1 MPSSANTPHAPTHA
15 APIAQESFYDTFV
28 SPLTQR
34 NASREMTEIWC
45 PRHRFSTWRRVWL
58 AVAEAQHELGMSV
71 TREQVEAIRAHQGIS
86 DDEIRRAVEHERK
99 IKHDVMS
106 HVHALGEVAPA
117 AKGIIHLGMTSQ
129 DVTCNADLIMI
140 KEALKLIELKIA
152 RVIDAIGTFAE
163 KWRDTPVLG
172 LTHYQAAQP
181 TTVGRRAA
189 GWGYDLSIMLT
200 RLEST
205 VGHMK
210 LRGLKGATGTQ
221 ASFMALLEN
230 NISKVEQLEQSFV
243 RKLGWPGNLVHDLA
257 WQTYPRIVDALVVS
271 DLAAVAAVCH
281 KICTDIRLSAG
292 RKELDEPFGDSQ
304 VGSSAMPYKQNPM
317 RCERACGLARFV
329 MGLAQDP
336 LETAALQWFERT
348 LDDSSNRRI
357 VLPESF
363 LALDGVL
370 DLVHSVFSGL
380 VVHTSQ
386 TRAALQT
393 ELPFLV
399 LENILMAAVKAGKD
413 RQEVHEVLRRHA
425 LAAARRVKD
434 QALPNDLAER
444 LQSEPALHG
453 VRLDNLLDPL
463 HYVGRAREQ
472 VDKFLIDIVASVRKG
487 YGTQYSVLSS
497 SEPRV

>member
-1 MPSSANTPHAPTHA
+1 MASAPATVST
-15 APIAQESFYDTFV
+15 ESFYDTFV

-45 PRHRFSTWRRVWL
+45 PRHRFGTWRKVWL
-58 AVAEAQHELGMSV
+58 AVAEAQHEVGLPVS
-71 TREQVEAIRAHQGIS
+71 REQVEAIRARQVIS
-86 DDEIRRAVEHERK
+86 DEEIRRAVEHERK

-106 HVHALGEVAPA
+106 HVHALGESAPI
-117 AKGIIHLGMTSQ
+117 AKPILHLGMTSQ

-140 KEALKLIELKIA
+140 KEALTLTELKLA
-152 RVIDAIGTFAE
+152 RAIDAIGAFAE

-189 GWGYDLSIMLT
+189 GWGYDLSIVLT
-200 RLEST
+200 RVEST
-205 VGHMK
+205 VAHLK

-221 ASFMALLEN
+221 ASFMALLDN
-230 NISKVEQLEQSFV
+230 NLNKVEQLEQAFV
-243 RKLGWPGNLVHDLA
+243 RKLGWPGNLVHDLT
-257 WQTYPRIVDALVVS
+257 WQTYPRIVDALVMS
-271 DLAAVAAVCH
+271 DLAAIAAVCH

-329 MGLAQDP
+329 MGLAHDP
-336 LETAALQWFERT
+336 LETAAIQWFERT
-348 LDDSSNRRI
+348 LDDSSNRRV
-357 VLPESF
+357 VLPEAF

-370 DLVHSVFSGL
+370 DLVHSVFTGL
-380 VVHTSQ
+380 VVHTNQ
-386 TRAALQT
+386 VRAALMT

-399 LENILMAAVKAGKD
+399 LENILMAAVRAGKD
-413 RQEVHEVLRRHA
+413 RQEVHEALRRHA

-444 LQSEPALHG
+444 LQSEPSLHG
-453 VRLDNLLDPL
+453 VRLDQLLDPL
-463 HYVGRAREQ
+463 HYIGRAREQ
-472 VDKFLIDIVASVRKG
+472 VDKFIADVVTSVRKG
-487 YGTQYSVLSS
+487 YGTRYSILSS